1 MVRLSTS
8 APFPATVTRIAPRP
22 EMPGVRRADSRVRG
36 LDRPRGPAAE
46 TSGTSAG
53 AIAKRRISPH
63 RPRVW
68 SASGREPMRNP
79 AKRHVTMRTHYRWH
93 MWRIDPKGSY
103 GLIGRTVS
111 QPEVRTFE
119 SLAALPLFCAWWQDA
134 TLRRRCFHWL
144 GFKDLGSHP
153 APATKNTL
161 GVPTCAED
169 SLDLEVV
176 KARIDRFR
184 CDPQAGLR

>member
-1 MVRLSTS
+1 MVRSSTS
-8 APFPATVTRIAPRP
+8 APFPATVTRIAPLP

-93 MWRIDPKGSY
+93 MWRIDPRRFVVLDRPN
-103 GLIGRTVS
+103 GLIT
-111 QPEVRTFE
+111 
-119 SLAALPLFCAWWQDA
+119 
-134 TLRRRCFHWL
+134 RRSHSRVARC
-144 GFKDLGSHP
+144 
-153 APATKNTL
+153 APAVLCLVARRKSSYTVFPLAGVQGSRFTPCPRYEEHSRHSYMCRGFSRLL
-161 GVPTCAED
+161 GGQSTD
-169 SLDLEVV
+169 
-176 KARIDRFR
+176 
-184 CDPQAGLR
+184 